1 MRKLSRI
8 TALVMAFILF
18 VTVSPMWSLNVN
30 ATEVNNPDEQT
41 QQIQQQESA
50 QGQDVNEGQ
59 DQGDD
64 QQQGQ
69 VDDQQQAQ
77 NDEGQEQQAGESQ
90 EQAAGQ
96 ESGNEQSAQNVQ
108 EQAPSQENPDEQIQ
122 QDQQAQQHEPAAGE
136 EGGEQGEEEPLE
148 IPQINNMQNMVLMSA
163 PAMLGAAADPGE
175 GEGDEPEEGEVD
187 EQKIAFAIDGWED
200 MSFTFEFSCNGL
212 AYLPL
217 YSYDG
222 NEWIDPM
229 ENENP
234 NAPIPLENGYIEFVQ
249 NPIDP
254 VPDNKQISVDFNL
267 YDNRMSDGGAHRI
280 IAYAI
285 ADPWFDNPI
294 DLMGVDNCFIHN
306 EYPDS
311 CQFVYY
317 YTNIAELDGYHPI
330 NLGLGYPDAG
340 DPAILEESESR
351 LYAYNSETADDAKY
365 LLAADLYGR
374 YISVAMFESFGLP
387 VFDYNNDEDREHFSE
402 GVYELDGRIDLVG
415 DETIDVILAD
425 GSVQQR
431 HVWDYKVNWGN
442 SMFDGSPVE
451 GNYQVVQLT
460 NPEEIIVRSSFDG
473 PYYSRTAFTDDVQFT
488 ADEENPQYA
497 LVIMDAK
504 LGEGAAIAGNGTNED
519 QISGN
524 DGIIT
529 AQVYTQNFME
539 QFTEP
544 YGTTI
549 RFLNS
554 GDTYVAVTG
563 SGEGK
568 AYGQLG
574 VNGYAIDSVFATG
587 ENLDAR
593 VYIGESE
600 IYIEPLTVGGLA
612 NTTIKSVTLKDDS
625 QRDGVIIDTSDLN
638 KIKLTFKSNFYDSV
652 PLSITYSTG
661 ETRDLTINRIGLLL
675 QYRYL
680 KDNGGSYEDNGIET
694 DELWTDFRD
703 GSCSVDY
710 NYNQGQQ
717 IVVYATY
724 YHPTND
730 LTASG
735 GDDLYL
741 NVLYDNGQRE
751 IIPHTGYVAET
762 DNEVAVSWFVIGYAP
777 AKVFDGV
784 EWTDNITEQT
794 YVNKYGNAGGFSMT
808 VLNAG
813 FNDDTSFGGTQVGSG
828 KGVYWDGKITWF

>member
-30 ATEVNNPDEQT
+30 ATEVNNPDEQA

-69 VDDQQQAQ
+69 GDDQQQGQDDDQQQGQ
-77 NDEGQEQQAGESQ
+77 NDEGQEGQADEGQEQAVGQESENEQNPQNDQ
-90 EQAAGQ
+90 EQAA
-96 ESGNEQSAQNVQ
+96 
-108 EQAPSQENPDEQIQ
+108 SQENTDEQT
-122 QDQQAQQHEPAAGE
+122 QQAQQQEPAAGG

-163 PAMLGAAADPGE
+163 PVMLGAAANPEE
-175 GEGDEPEEGEVD
+175 GEGDGTEEGEVD

-200 MSFTFEFSCNGL
+200 TSFTFEFGCNGISH
-212 AYLPL
+212 LPL

-222 NEWIDPM
+222 NEWIDPW
-229 ENENP
+229 ENEDP
-234 NAPIPLENGYIEFVQ
+234 YAPIPLENGYIEFIQ
-249 NPIDP
+249 NPHYP
-254 VPDNKQISVDFNL
+254 VPDNGEVFAEINL
-267 YDNRMSDGGAHRI
+267 YDNRVSDGGAHRI

-294 DLMGVDNCFIHN
+294 DLMEDENCSIDNGFDDCCRFIYH
-306 EYPDS
+306 YG
-311 CQFVYY
+311 
-317 YTNIAELDGYHPI
+317 NIAELDGYHPI
-330 NLGLGYPDAG
+330 NLGLGYPNAG
-340 DPAILEESESR
+340 DPAILGESESR
-351 LYAYNSETADDAKY
+351 LYAYNVDTSDDARY
-365 LLAADLYGR
+365 MLAAELYGR

-387 VFDYNNDEDREHFSE
+387 VFDYNSDEGREHFAE
-402 GVYELDGRIDLVG
+402 GVTLLNERIALAG
-415 DETIDVILAD
+415 DETIDVVLAD

-473 PYYSRTAFTDDVQFT
+473 PYYSRTAFADDVQFT

-497 LVIMDAK
+497 LVIIDAK

-574 VNGYAIDSVFATG
+574 VNGYKIDSVFATG

-625 QRDGVIIDTSDLN
+625 QRDGVIIDASDLN

-661 ETRDLTINRIGLLL
+661 ETRELTINRIGLLL

-680 KDNGGSYEDNGIET
+680 MDNGGS

-703 GSCSVDY
+703 GSCSVEY

-730 LTASG
+730 LTAAG

-813 FNDDTSFGGTQVGSG
+813 YNDDTTFGGTQVGSG
-828 KGVYWDGKITWF
+828 KGVYWDGKIEWFE